1 MYRTK
6 WFCVMFLAM
15 GYARSALAQAP
26 GEPGQIPS
34 TIQPQ
39 PVVLPA
45 AVEARPDLVTR
56 TYEISDLVRPTRNYP
71 LGGGAGVA
79 MAPGMDPMSGT
90 PNGFA
95 GAAGPMG
102 VPVPGDERAVISV
115 DELVKLITDTVD
127 PGTWRDAGGGLGTIR
142 GLNGMLVVSQT
153 HDAQKRIEDLLK
165 TLRSEQGPA
174 AMLSVRAYW
183 VLLEPQEIRDAFIPN
198 RKDVDNAKAAAAAG
212 RTVTRAMPT
221 IDEKLLDKS
230 HLYCQ
235 GQTICFSGQTVHV
248 TSGREWSAV
257 TGVSPVVAAN
267 AVGYDPRTTRVQS
280 GVSLQVT
287 PQLVP
292 NTDAAIL
299 DLRSIVTETR
309 APASAID
316 LARMPSTQSTPAD
329 VRNAATGLIDRIDVA
344 NQQLATTVRLPTGIP
359 VLLGG
364 MTLSPATPDQQA
376 RQLYLVVQVDVVR

>member
-1 MYRTK
+1 M
-6 WFCVMFLAM
+6 
-15 GYARSALAQAP
+15 
-26 GEPGQIPS
+26 
-34 TIQPQ
+34 
-39 PVVLPA
+39 
-45 AVEARPDLVTR
+45 
-56 TYEISDLVRPTRNYP
+56 
-71 LGGGAGVA
+71 GVA
-79 MAPGMDPMSGT
+79 SSP
-90 PNGFA
+90 
-95 GAAGPMG
+95 
-102 VPVPGDERAVISV
+102 PGDERAVISV
-115 DELVKLITDTVD
+115 DELMKLITDTVD
-127 PGTWRDAGGGLGTIR
+127 PTSWREAGGNAGTIR
-142 GLNGMLVVSQT
+142 GLNGMLVVTQT
-153 HDAQKRIEDLLK
+153 PDAQKRIEDLLK

-183 VLLEPQEIRDAFIPN
+183 VLLDPQEIRDAFTSN
-198 RKDVDNAKAAAAAG
+198 RKDLDNANAAPAAG
-212 RTVTRAMPT
+212 KTATRGMPT

-292 NTDAAIL
+292 NTDTAIL

-309 APASAID
+309 APSAAID
-316 LARMPSTQSTPAD
+316 LAHLPATQSTPAD
-329 VRNAATGLIDRIDVA
+329 VQNAANGLIDRVDVA
-344 NQQLATTVRLPTGIP
+344 NQELATTVRLPTGKP

-364 MTLSPATPDQQA
+364 MTLSPATPDQQP